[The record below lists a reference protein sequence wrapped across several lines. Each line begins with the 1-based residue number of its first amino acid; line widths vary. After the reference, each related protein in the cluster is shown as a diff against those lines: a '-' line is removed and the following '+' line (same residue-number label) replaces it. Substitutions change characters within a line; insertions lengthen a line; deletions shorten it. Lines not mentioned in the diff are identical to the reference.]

1 MEHQFNVAEDFLL
14 DDSFLRYC
22 MGTDVAAMQH
32 WEAWLAANPEKQPVV
47 SEARRIFDMVNG
59 RQGRLDAEVD
69 RFRGLLSDHV
79 AMQTAKGARVR
90 RMYVWRAAAACVVLI
105 AVSVAGWQ
113 LWNKSS
119 RPAADTPAVAA
130 KDNNDVLPGRPTA
143 QLVMGDGTAV
153 LLDERSEQGLREKD
167 GTRIGRSKGQLTYD
181 AAAGTGNETI
191 YNTLTTPRGGEY
203 KITLPD
209 GSQVWMNAGSSLR
222 FPTRFDGNERTVYLT
237 GEAYFDIAP
246 KSAQPFFV
254 QMKNGTKVAVLGTG
268 FNIMA
273 YEDESAVNT
282 TLVNGKVKVISPNGK
297 DVVLAPEQ
305 TASLSRESGELN
317 IAAADVSKVIAW
329 KEGMF
334 EFDDDDISTVMRQLA
349 RWYDVEV
356 KFSGPVPDKHYT
368 GSIRRQSTL
377 SQALRIL
384 KTAGIGFK
392 IEGRQIIV
400 DVQQ

>member
-14 DDSFLRYC
+14 DDSFLRFC
-22 MGTDVAAMQH
+22 MGTDEAAARH
-32 WEAWLAANPEKQPVV
+32 WEAWLAANPEKQPAFA
-47 SEARRIFDMVNG
+47 EACRIFDVVNG

-69 RFRGLLSDHV
+69 RFRGILGDHV
-79 AMQTAKGARVR
+79 AMQTAKTAKVR
-90 RMYVWRAAAACVVLI
+90 RMYIWRTAAACAFI
-105 AVSVAGWQ
+105 AVAVAGWKM
-113 LWNKSS
+113 WNNKSLPS
-119 RPAADTPAVAA
+119 PGKPVTAA
-130 KDNNDVLPGRPTA
+130 KGNDVLPGKTTA
-143 QLVMGDGTAV
+143 QLVLGDGTAV
-153 LLDERSEQGLREKD
+153 QLDEHVQQGLQEKD

-181 AAAGTGNETI
+181 AAANTAEETI

-203 KITLPD
+203 KVILPD

-222 FPTRFDGNERTVYLT
+222 FPTRFSGTERTVYLN

-246 KSAQPFFV
+246 KAAQPFFV
-254 QMKNGTKVAVLGTG
+254 ETKNGMKVAVLGTG

-282 TLVNGKVKVISPNGK
+282 TLVSGKVKVISADGK
-297 DVVLAPEQ
+297 NVTLAPAQ
-305 TASLSRESGELN
+305 TASLSRGNGQLN
-317 IAAADVSKVIAW
+317 VAAADISKVTAW

-392 IEGRQIIV
+392 IEGRQIVV